1 MRTKMVCILFVI
13 GMLVFGSNPAVYAQ
27 AKYPN
32 KPIQL
37 VVGYGPGGA
46 QDLFWRAIKD
56 DLEKVL
62 KVPITIVNKAGAGGA
77 LAADFVAN
85 AKNDGY
91 TLVAVG
97 HSIKTVI
104 PAIDPKAVIS
114 NTDVIALTFS
124 MPFALVTRTESN
136 FKSLKDVIAYGKE
149 KPGALTCATQGVQ
162 SEAYFDLQFIAQGSG
177 IKISHVPIPNA
188 GDVMAN
194 VLGGHVDL
202 ALSTFAS
209 TLALYKGG
217 KLRVLGITTEKRL
230 QDYPDIPT
238 FAEQGLP
245 QATLDGVG
253 GLWGPKNMPQE
264 VFNVWRSALE
274 VVLGNPEMQANL
286 RNRMLYA
293 DLKVDRDKI
302 NKYIQDLY
310 NTLSQIAIKEGIRL
324 K

>member
-1 MRTKMVCILFVI
+1 MRTKIVCILIVI
-13 GMLVFGSNPAVYAQ
+13 GMLVIGSNPAVYAQ
-27 AKYPN
+27 VKYPN

-114 NTDVIALTFS
+114 DIDVIALTFS
-124 MPFALVTRTESN
+124 MPFALVTRAESN

-149 KPGALTCATQGVQ
+149 KPGILTCATQGVQ

-177 IKISHVPIPNA
+177 IKINHVPIPNA

-209 TLALYKGG
+209 TLALHKEVAGAGNHYGAPPAGLSGYSHIFRTRTYPGYPGWCRGPVGAKEYAPRGFQCLAKCSGG
-217 KLRVLGITTEKRL
+217 
-230 QDYPDIPT
+230 
-238 FAEQGLP
+238 
-245 QATLDGVG
+245 
-253 GLWGPKNMPQE
+253 
-264 VFNVWRSALE
+264 RSRK
-274 VVLGNPEMQANL
+274 P
-286 RNRMLYA
+286 RNA
-293 DLKVDRDKI
+293 G
-302 NKYIQDLY
+302 QP
-310 NTLSQIAIKEGIRL
+310 
-324 K
+324 